1 MLGENHVQTE
11 YWSTDNAKKLMR
23 WYRYLFLTKS
33 KPSTHLRV
41 MSQLEASELSRPP
54 EVLAKLIERIKNELQ
69 LT

>member
-1 MLGENHVQTE
+1 VQTE